1 MSVLAKAHQE
11 WATRPADESY
21 LTVEEW
27 HDAITSRDSRTIHVD
42 SDYGQIIPEI
52 VDGEVGLV
60 STVSSDRVQFNH
72 WSFGQFADKVGAP
85 PNYLRRLSPELAV
98 QNLQYLWGN
107 LLEDKQN
114 KGLQISLLN
123 SEDELEVPK
132 VRAFLSDRYA
142 RINDRDI
149 AMKVRSLG
157 EMGWQPAPATELAN
171 GGVTR
176 GLYASDRDIFAF
188 LVDNNRRIFEKDPNG
203 GLSRGFMVSNSEVGS
218 KSFHLLTFLY
228 SYICGNH
235 NVWGVES
242 VAEARVRHIGEA
254 AAKGHQELEVY
265 IKHYAEG
272 SAKEDEYRIQRC
284 MTHLLAETKEDLVSQ
299 LFNLKSL
306 GLSKKLINAAY
317 DAAESHEDWYG
328 APLSAWGFGNG
339 LTHVARE
346 IIHMDERIGV
356 EKAAGKIFEMAA

>member
-1 MSVLAKAHQE
+1 L
-11 WATRPADESY
+11 D
-21 LTVEEW
+21 VEAW
-27 HDAITSRDSRTIHVD
+27 YNAITSRDARTINVD
-42 SDYGQIIPEI
+42 TDYVEI
-52 VDGEVGLV
+52 SPALVAGEVGLE
-60 STVSSDRVQFNH
+60 STVSDVKVQFNH

-107 LLEDKQN
+107 LLEN
-114 KGLQISLLN
+114 KTNQGLQISLLKP
-123 SEDELEVPK
+123 EDETEVLK
-132 VRAFLSDRYA
+132 VRAFLSDRYS
-142 RINDRDI
+142 RITDCSI
-149 AMKVRSLG
+149 AEKVRSLG
-157 EMGWQPAPATELAN
+157 EMGWQPAPATELMN
-171 GGVTR
+171 GGITR

-188 LVDNNRRIFEKDPNG
+188 LVDNNRRVFEKDPNG
-203 GLSRGFMVSNSEVGS
+203 GLSRGFMISNSEVGS

-235 NVWGVES
+235 NVWGVEE
-242 VAEARVRHIGEA
+242 VAEARVRHIGA
-254 AAKGHQELEVY
+254 AATKGFQELEVY

-272 SAKEDEYRIQRC
+272 SAKEDEYKIQRC

-346 IIHMDERIGV
+346 IIHMDERVSV